1 MKCILRKFIS
11 SIVCGAIALSSA
23 SLFGNI
29 TTNAADIE
37 DISLSLENQISTTA
51 SQTSIQVAIDQKTLT
66 LDQLRA
72 LNYQV
77 PIFVRLEENAGVNAV
92 EFGIQVDSRCGY
104 SVIADSDEAMELAGE
119 YLSIGMTYA
128 TNGNFVWT
136 AWASSR
142 TNTSM
147 KKLLL
152 LMVDIPTTVSGG
164 EKFSID
170 YQTKGYGSS
179 TSIHLWK
186 DVLSGKNY
194 VADGEVSYTDGY
206 IQILK

>member
-1 MKCILRKFIS
+1 M
-11 SIVCGAIALSSA
+11 
-23 SLFGNI
+23 GNI

-37 DISLSLENQISTTA
+37 DIPLSLENQISTTA
-51 SQTSIQVAIDQKTLT
+51 SQTSIQVAIDKKTLT
-66 LDQLRA
+66 LDELKA

-77 PIFVRLEENAGVNAV
+77 PIFVRLEENAGVSAI
-92 EFGIQVDSRCGY
+92 EFGLQVDNRCDY
-104 SVIADSDEAMELAGE
+104 SVIKNSARAYQLTGE
-119 YLSIGMTYA
+119 FLDISMVYA
-128 TNGNFVWT
+128 TNSNFIWT
-136 AWASSR
+136 AWASAE
-142 TNTSM
+142 TDTYMEN
-147 KKLLL
+147 LLL
-152 LMVDIPTTVSGG
+152 LIVDIPTTVSGG